1 MGKRQDCLL
10 KHIVDVNEKLWMCV
24 QWIFANILIWLA
36 NMTGDLFLFDLAN
49 KQRTNLLLFSLQILS
64 ARSSFTQA
72 IFKCHFFKSKK
83 KYFAYKIHL
92 QPSKYTVLA
101 KWVIQIYAIEF

>member
-1 MGKRQDCLL
+1 M
-10 KHIVDVNEKLWMCV
+10 
-24 QWIFANILIWLA
+24 
-36 NMTGDLFLFDLAN
+36 
-49 KQRTNLLLFSLQILS
+49 QIHTD
-64 ARSSFTQA
+64 RSSFTQA

-101 KWVIQIYAIEF
+101 KWIIQIYAIEF